1 MKAPEGRA
9 GPPRIVYVYLAIIVV
24 SWAGNWP
31 LMKLAL
37 ADAPPL
43 SAIATPPLLL
53 GSLARFAVIAGQPRA
68 PPILI

>member
-1 MKAPEGRA
+1 VGILPQEMARA
-9 GPPRIVYVYLAIIVV
+9 
-24 SWAGNWP
+24 
-31 LMKLAL
+31 